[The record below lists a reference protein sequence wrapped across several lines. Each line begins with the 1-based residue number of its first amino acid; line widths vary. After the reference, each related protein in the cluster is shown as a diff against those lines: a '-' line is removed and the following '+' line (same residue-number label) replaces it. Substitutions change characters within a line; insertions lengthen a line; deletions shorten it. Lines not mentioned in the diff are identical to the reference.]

1 MSVKKEDKKL
11 RIDLQ
16 ENFGKAK
23 KFGEEFKKFAM
34 KGNVIDLAVGIVIGS
49 AFGKIVTSLVT
60 DLLTPLIVLVT
71 GQANVKALAIVLRKG
86 DGDKVPDLLFA
97 YGNFLQTVFDFIIV
111 AFFIF
116 LMIKIL
122 AKLKKKEEEQAPAE
136 PTPPPVQEVLLTE
149 IRDELK
155 KLTK

>member
-71 GQANVKALAIVLRKG
+71 GQANVKALAIILRKG
-86 DGDKVPDLLFA
+86 DGDTVPDLLFA